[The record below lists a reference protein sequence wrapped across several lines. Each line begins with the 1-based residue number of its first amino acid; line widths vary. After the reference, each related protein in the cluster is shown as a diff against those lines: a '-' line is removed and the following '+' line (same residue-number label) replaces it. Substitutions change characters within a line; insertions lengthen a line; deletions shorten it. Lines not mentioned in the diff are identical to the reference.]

1 MIFYAIKHIPTGN
14 LMPQSMKARSTQWD
28 PNIPTHLEP
37 PRLFTSGRNAKL
49 SAARWGQGIA
59 KRAWEEWDGDIKSA
73 GIYYEEV
80 PGRNSSSL
88 RIVKVEVREI

>member
-1 MIFYAIKHIPTGN
+1 
-14 LMPQSMKARSTQWD
+14 MPQSMKARSTQWD
-28 PNIPTHLEP
+28 PDIPTHLEP

-59 KRAWEEWDGDIKSA
+59 KQKFEEWIDEYGRRWTDPI
-73 GIYYEEV
+73 GIYYKEV

-88 RIVKVEVREI
+88 RVVKVEVREL